1 MALGQ
6 VMVPALPGN
15 GTPTLMVPRGS
26 ACGDQCSGVMGGS
39 EFWNASV
46 RHSVNGC
53 VLQEN
58 YNFNVMKRS
67 SNSYSLRPR
76 ASSQLPFNPLQYQSY
91 SVPSL
96 NWRNK
101 GVKRLIQGYKEQ
113 EAMQRGRPVEFSE
126 STIAS
131 LFSEHSGTC

>member
-6 VMVPALPGN
+6 VMLPALAGD
-15 GTPTLMVPRGS
+15 GIS
-26 ACGDQCSGVMGGS
+26 ALTISRCGDQCSGVMAAS
-39 EFWNASV
+39 EFRNTSV

-53 VLQEN
+53 FRH
-58 YNFNVMKRS
+58 NFKVMGRS
-67 SNSYSLRPR
+67 VNAFTLRPR
-76 ASSQLPFNPLQYQSY
+76 ASGQPPFNPLQYQSY

-131 LFSEHSGTC
+131 LFSEHAGTC

>member
-6 VMVPALPGN
+6 VTVPALAGN
-15 GTPTLMVPRGS
+15 AASTLVLPRGS
-26 ACGDQCSGVMGGS
+26 VWTPQCSGVVGES
-39 EFWNASV
+39 EFRNFSV
-46 RHSVNGC
+46 RHSVNRC
-53 VLQEN
+53 LLRTDCS
-58 YNFNVMKRS
+58 FDVMKRPP
-67 SNSYSLRPR
+67 NSYSLRPR
-76 ASSQLPFNPLQYQSY
+76 ASGQLPFNPLQYQSY

-126 STIAS
+126 STLAS
-131 LFSEHSGTC
+131 LISEYSGTC

>member
-6 VMVPALPGN
+6 VMLPAVAPGN
-15 GTPTLMVPRGS
+15 GISALMFSGG
-26 ACGDQCSGVMGGS
+26 GDQCSGIMAAS
-39 EFWNASV
+39 EFRNASV

-53 VLQEN
+53 FLHGN
-58 YNFNVMKRS
+58 NNFKAVERS
-67 SNSYSLRPR
+67 INSFSLRPR
-76 ASSQLPFNPLQYQSY
+76 ASGQPPFNPLQYQSY

-131 LFSEHSGTC
+131 LFSEHAGTC